1 MIKKLRMKL
10 IIASMISLLAVL
22 LIIEGIAGALNYNR
36 IVAEADQTLEILEEN
51 NGKFPDV
58 PPPEKPS
65 EKKKEGRMSSELPY
79 ESRYF
84 SVLLDSEG
92 EVLTTDTG
100 KIARIDTSDAVEYA
114 KKVLKSGKERGFLEV
129 YRYVVVNSDSEVRV
143 IFLDCSRNL
152 STFQNFIVT
161 AVVVSTAGLLAV
173 LILMIFL
180 SARIVKPFSENYEK
194 QKRFITDAGHELKTP
209 LTIID
214 ADAEDIGD
222 GFRRK

>member
-79 ESRYF
+79 EARYF

-114 KKVLKSGKERGFLEV
+114 KKS
-129 YRYVVVNSDSEVRV
+129 
-143 IFLDCSRNL
+143 
-152 STFQNFIVT
+152 
-161 AVVVSTAGLLAV
+161 
-173 LILMIFL
+173 
-180 SARIVKPFSENYEK
+180 
-194 QKRFITDAGHELKTP
+194 
-209 LTIID
+209 
-214 ADAEDIGD
+214 
-222 GFRRK
+222 

>member
-1 MIKKLRMKL
+1 MFHRLR
-10 IIASMISLLAVL
+10 SQV
-22 LIIEGIAGALNYNR
+22 
-36 IVAEADQTLEILEEN
+36 
-51 NGKFPDV
+51 
-58 PPPEKPS
+58 
-65 EKKKEGRMSSELPY
+65 KKERGRMSSELPY

-114 KKVLKSGKERGFLEV
+114 KKVLKSGKERGFLEG

-161 AVVVSTAGLLAV
+161 AVVVSTRSFGSTYLDDISVGTDCKAV
-173 LILMIFL
+173 LGKL
-180 SARIVKPFSENYEK
+180 
-194 QKRFITDAGHELKTP
+194 
-209 LTIID
+209 
-214 ADAEDIGD
+214 
-222 GFRRK
+222 

>member
-114 KKVLKSGKERGFLEV
+114 KQVLKSGKERGFLEG

-143 IFLDCSRNL
+143 IFL
-152 STFQNFIVT
+152 V
-161 AVVVSTAGLLAV
+161 AAE
-173 LILMIFL
+173 IFL
-180 SARIVKPFSENYEK
+180 RFRILLYSSRGLHRRSFGSTYLDDISVG
-194 QKRFITDAGHELKTP
+194 TDCKAVFGKL
-209 LTIID
+209 
-214 ADAEDIGD
+214 
-222 GFRRK
+222 

>member
-1 MIKKLRMKL
+1 MWDILWRKSNDKETAYEIDHCIYDL
-10 IIASMISLLAVL
+10 IV
-22 LIIEGIAGALNYNR
+22 GIAGALNYNR

-79 ESRYF
+79 EARYF

-114 KKVLKSGKERGFLEV
+114 KKVLKSGKERGCLEG

-143 IFLDCSRNL
+143 IFLSQQSWSPPPVFWQYL
-152 STFQNFIVT
+152 S
-161 AVVVSTAGLLAV
+161 
-173 LILMIFL
+173 
-180 SARIVKPFSENYEK
+180 
-194 QKRFITDAGHELKTP
+194 
-209 LTIID
+209 
-214 ADAEDIGD
+214 
-222 GFRRK
+222 